1 MEVEVPDFLL
11 NYKMQLANGMARSGF
26 KVEIDW
32 GRPIIIIVEGDEEE
46 IKEEFNRLVL
56 HYWDKKNRKQA
67 KKDRR
72 RDKKRKVKKHD

>member
-1 MEVEVPDFLL
+1 MVEVEVPDFLL

-32 GRPIIIIVEGDEEE
+32 GRPIIIVEGDEEE